1 MPIQSRQL
9 RAFDL
14 IEFDGSTNVASVRK
28 IVTEDGEQ
36 VAILRY
42 MRDDGELD
50 FAPFTLTVRAILK
63 ICSIRDEGVSRNTR
77 RPVLVG
83 CQGATT
89 GASAAA
95 AGATTAAAAGAASC
109 ATGGTTASSS
119 TQSASLIQSP

>member
-50 FAPFTLTVRAILK
+50 YAPFTLTVRAILK

-83 CQGATT
+83 CASKERASVNQEARPTFDGLATWARK
-89 GASAAA
+89 GNPKA
-95 AGATTAAAAGAASC
+95 
-109 ATGGTTASSS
+109 
-119 TQSASLIQSP
+119 